1 MNATPSSERL
11 HIGFFGRSNV
21 GKSSLMNAV
30 TGQEMSVV
38 AEARGTT
45 TDPVPKSMELLPLGP
60 VVLLDTPGLDD
71 DTALGALRV
80 RRARQMLNRMD
91 IAVMVL
97 DGTDGLTAA
106 DQTIMEQIRAKGIP
120 MVVAVNK
127 SDLARPSLSIE
138 GAAVL
143 HVSARTGEGIHELK
157 EAMAKAVPPQDNSR
171 PIVGDLIEPG
181 DVVVLVTPI
190 DAAAP
195 KGRLILPQVQTLR
208 DVLDR
213 GAIGMVTKE
222 TELTQ
227 TLAKLA
233 APPKLVVTD
242 SQVFGKVAHLIPPE
256 QLMTSFSILFSRYK
270 GFLDGAVR
278 GIAALDRLKDG
289 DTVLISEGCTH
300 HRQCGDIGTEKMPR
314 LIRRHC
320 GKELHFEFS
329 SGTGFPE
336 ELGAYALIV
345 HCGGCM
351 LTEREMRFRA
361 KCAEDQNVPFTNY
374 GIAIARMTGI
384 LDRALQPLRLPSR

>member
-384 LDRALQPLRLPSR
+384 LDRALQPLRLPSP